1 MPSKAAPR
9 VLYAARPSHFGLPAT
24 AVTVGV
30 AGGRVCFFGWG
41 GRVLSF
47 YFGRQI
53 NLSPPHYT
61 TPLARTA
68 DALRWVGLL
77 RLQSARAMDGLGL
90 DDIRIKRVVVV
101 DSISHFAH
109 AHTFDFFFFF
119 LPSKRLCDSYLSHSL
134 SLPPSSLVRHG

>member
-9 VLYAARPSHFGLPAT
+9 ILCAARPSHFGLPAT
-24 AVTVGV
+24 AATVGV
-30 AGGRVCFFGWG
+30 GGGRHVLCVFLVGVG
-41 GRVLSF
+41 GFVFLF
-47 YFGRQI
+47 CQTDKFVTTT
-53 NLSPPHYT
+53 LHYT
-61 TPLARTA
+61 TRTA

-109 AHTFDFFFFF
+109 AHLRDFFFFF
-119 LPSKRLCDSYLSHSL
+119 RRRDYVTHT
-134 SLPPSSLVRHG
+134 